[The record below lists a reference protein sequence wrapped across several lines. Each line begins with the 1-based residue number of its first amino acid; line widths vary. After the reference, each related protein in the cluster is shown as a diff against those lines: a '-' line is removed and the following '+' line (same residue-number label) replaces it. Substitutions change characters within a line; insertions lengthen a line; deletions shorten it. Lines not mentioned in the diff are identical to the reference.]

1 VRPLRLSVLLA
12 AVLPAAALS
21 AALVAVPA
29 AAEPAAEPEADEPA
43 VVLTE
48 DFSGGAVPD
57 GWTAVEGQWS
67 VANGRL
73 VGVSTSANQ
82 LSRITFGPHLR
93 NYRVEATVRF
103 EQVINAARWA
113 AVGLDLAPNGA
124 TPWWIATMRSG
135 TTAANGLEFAQ
146 RTTSDAWNVTDTA
159 AAPHAAGTGRDVRV
173 AVEVRGSRATW
184 IFDGQE
190 VMRTS
195 ALQRSEAGVLGLLA
209 NGGTVSFDD
218 VVVTELE
225 EEPVIRPVGPASTP
239 AVVAHRGYS
248 AVSPENTLAAV
259 ESALRS
265 GADYVEVDVA
275 SSSDGVPIILHDNT
289 LDRTTDG
296 TGALPSVTSDYI
308 DGLDAGSWFSNAFL
322 GQPVPTLLDVL
333 ELMKGRAPVLLLE
346 VKGPETR
353 AELELIV
360 GQLRDEGLIE
370 QTLLQSFD
378 VNVLRD
384 VRAIEPE
391 LRLGLLRSSLDADP
405 VAVAQDLG
413 VVAYNPAWT
422 ALQNRTDVVEDL
434 HAAEIAV
441 MPYTIDDPAQW
452 QILRDLGVDGVITNR
467 PGELV
472 GWNARHVQTV
482 PDAPTV
488 EFAAPAD
495 GATLTR
501 GDVLVPAVTSERAES
516 IAITLD
522 GEEVAEGAPVA
533 VDTLAA
539 GEHTLEVTV
548 TGVNGTGTASVT
560 VTVQPSAAGLV
571 RLATGPSVVR
581 GLRDQLLRAIDRSD
595 WIRVAAI
602 AEDGV
607 GGQQLPAELAE
618 LIAAD
623 ARAL

>member
-1 VRPLRLSVLLA
+1 MRPFRPSLLLA
-12 AVLPAAALS
+12 AVVPAVALG

-29 AAEPAAEPEADEPA
+29 AAEPQAEEPA

-48 DFSGGAVPD
+48 DFSGGAVPA
-57 GWTAVEGQWS
+57 GWTAIEGQWS
-67 VANGRL
+67 VSDGRL
-73 VGVSTSANQ
+73 VGVSTSSSQ

-93 NYRVEATVRF
+93 NYRVEVTARF
-103 EQVINAARWA
+103 ESVQNTSRWT
-113 AVGLDLAPNGA
+113 AVGLDIAPNGA
-124 TPWWIATMRSG
+124 TPWWIATMRTGS
-135 TTAANGLEFAQ
+135 TASNGLEFAQ
-146 RTTSDAWNVTDTA
+146 RTTSDSWNVTNTA
-159 AAPHAAGTGRDVRV
+159 AAPSAAGTGRDVRI

-195 ALQRSEAGVLGLLA
+195 ALQRSDAGVLGLLA
-209 NGGTVSFDD
+209 NGATVSFDD

-225 EEPVIRPVGPASTP
+225 EEPVIRPVGPQSTP
-239 AVVAHRGYS
+239 AVIAHRGYS
-248 AVSPENTLAAV
+248 SVAPENTLAAV

-275 SSSDGVPIILHDNT
+275 SSADGVPIILHDNT

-296 TGALPSVTSDYI
+296 TGALPTVTSDYI
-308 DGLDAGSWFSNAFL
+308 EGLDAGSWFSTAFS

-333 ELMKGRAPVLLLE
+333 ALLKGRAPALLLE
-346 VKGPETR
+346 VKGPETY
-353 AELELIV
+353 AQLELIV
-360 GQLRDEGLIE
+360 GQLREQGLVE
-370 QTLLQSFD
+370 QTILQSFD
-378 VNVLRD
+378 VQVLRD
-384 VRAIEPE
+384 VKAIEPS
-391 LRLGLLRSSLDADP
+391 LRIALLRSSLDADP
-405 VAVAQDLG
+405 VATARDLG
-413 VVAYNPAWT
+413 VVAYNPSWT
-422 ALQNRTDVVEDL
+422 ALQTRTDVIADL
-434 HAAEIAV
+434 HEAEIAV

-452 QILRDLGVDGVITNR
+452 AILRDLGVDGVITNK

-488 EFAAPAD
+488 AFAAPAD

-522 GEEVAEGAPVA
+522 GAEGAAIA
-533 VDTLAA
+533 VDSLTA
-539 GEHTLEVTV
+539 GEHTLVATA
-548 TGVNGTGTASVT
+548 TGVNGTATATTT
-560 VTVQPSAAGLV
+560 VTVQPSAAGLI
-571 RLATGPSVVR
+571 RLATGPDVNR
-581 GLRDQLLRAIDRSD
+581 TLRDQLLRAIDRSD
-595 WIRVAAI
+595 WIRVASI

-607 GGQQLPAELAE
+607 GGNQLPAELAE

>member
-1 VRPLRLSVLLA
+1 MRLPRPSLLLA
-12 AVLPAAALS
+12 AALPVVALS
-21 AALVAVPA
+21 AAPTAAPA
-29 AAEPAAEPEADEPA
+29 AAEPEPEEPA

-48 DFSGGAVPD
+48 DFSGGAIPA
-57 GWTAVEGQWS
+57 GWTAVDGQWS
-67 VANGRL
+67 VSDGRL
-73 VGVSTSANQ
+73 VGVSTSSNQ
-82 LSRITFGPHLR
+82 QSRITFGPHLR
-93 NYRVEATVRF
+93 NYRVEVTARF
-103 EQVINAARWA
+103 EQVINAARWT
-113 AVGLDLAPNGA
+113 AVGLDIAPDGS

-146 RTTSDAWNVTDTA
+146 RTTSDGWNVTNTA

-184 IFDGQE
+184 IFDGHE
-190 VMRTS
+190 VMSTS
-195 ALQRSEAGVLGLLA
+195 ALQRSEAGVLGLIV

-248 AVSPENTLAAV
+248 SVAPENTLAAV

-275 SSSDGVPIILHDNT
+275 SSADGVPIILHDNT

-296 TGALPSVTSDYI
+296 TGALPTVTSDYI
-308 DGLDAGSWFSNAFL
+308 EGLDAGSWFSGAFL

-333 ELMKGRAPVLLLE
+333 ELVKGRAPVLLLE
-346 VKGPETR
+346 VKGPETY
-353 AELELIV
+353 AELEVIV

-370 QTLLQSFD
+370 QTILQSFD
-378 VNVLRD
+378 VQVLRD

-391 LRLGLLRSSLDADP
+391 LRLALLRSSLDADP
-405 VAVAQDLG
+405 VAVARELG
-413 VVAYNPAWT
+413 VVAYNPSWT
-422 ALQNRTDVVEDL
+422 ALQTRTDVVDDL

-441 MPYTIDDPAQW
+441 MPYTVDDPAQW
-452 QILRDLGVDGVITNR
+452 AILRDLGVDGVITNR
-467 PGELV
+467 PGALV

-482 PDAPTV
+482 PDEPTV

-501 GDVLVPAVTSERAES
+501 GDVLVPAVTSERAGS
-516 IAITLD
+516 VVITLD
-522 GEEVAEGAPVA
+522 GEEVAEGAAVA

-539 GEHTLEVTV
+539 GEHTLEVTA
-548 TGVNGTGTASVT
+548 TGVSGTATATTT

-571 RLATGPSVVR
+571 RLATGPDVTR
-581 GLRDQLLRAIDRSD
+581 TLRDQLLRAIDRSD
-595 WIRVAAI
+595 WVRVASI

-607 GGQQLPAELAE
+607 GGNQLPAELAE

-623 ARAL
+623 ARALL

>member
-1 VRPLRLSVLLA
+1 MRLPRLSVLLA
-12 AVLPAAALS
+12 AALPAAALV
-21 AALVAVPA
+21 ALPA
-29 AAEPAAEPEADEPA
+29 AAEPATDEPA

-48 DFSGGAVPD
+48 DFSGGTIPA
-57 GWTAVEGQWS
+57 GWTAVEGQWT
-67 VANGRL
+67 VTDGRL
-73 VGVSTSANQ
+73 VGVSTSSNQ

-113 AVGLDLAPNGA
+113 AVGLDIAPHGA

-135 TTAANGLEFAQ
+135 STASNGLEFAQ
-146 RTTSDAWNVTDTA
+146 RTTSDAWNVTNTA

-225 EEPVIRPVGPASTP
+225 EEPVIRPVGPESTP

-248 AVSPENTLAAV
+248 SVAPENTLAAV
-259 ESALRS
+259 ESALRT

-275 SSSDGVPIILHDNT
+275 SSADGVPIILHDNT

-296 TGALPSVTSDYI
+296 TGALPTVTSDYI
-308 DGLDAGSWFSNAFL
+308 DGLDAGSWFSTAFT

-346 VKGPETR
+346 VKGPETY

-360 GQLRDEGLIE
+360 GQLREEGLIE

-378 VNVLRD
+378 VQVLRD

-405 VAVAQDLG
+405 VAISQELG

-422 ALQNRTDVVEDL
+422 ALQTRTDVVEDL

-452 QILRDLGVDGVITNR
+452 AILRDLGVDGVITNK

-482 PDAPTV
+482 PDEPTV
-488 EFAAPAD
+488 AFAAPAD
-495 GATLTR
+495 GAELTR

-516 IAITLD
+516 IVLTLD
-522 GEEVAEGAPVA
+522 GDEVAEGAAIA

-548 TGVNGTGTASVT
+548 TGVNGTATATTT

-571 RLATGPSVVR
+571 RLSTGPDVVR
-581 GLRDQLLRAIDRSD
+581 TLRDQLLRAIDRSD
-595 WIRVAAI
+595 WIRVASI
-602 AEDGV
+602 AESGV
-607 GGQQLPAELAE
+607 GGDQLPAELAA

-623 ARAL
+623 ARSLQAL

>member
-1 VRPLRLSVLLA
+1 MRLPRPSLLLA
-12 AVLPAAALS
+12 AALPVAALS
-21 AALVAVPA
+21 AALVAAPA
-29 AAEPAAEPEADEPA
+29 AAEPEPEEPA

-48 DFSGGAVPD
+48 DFSGGAIPD
-57 GWTAVEGQWS
+57 GWTAAEGEWS
-67 VANGRL
+67 VSDGRL
-73 VGVSTSANQ
+73 VGVSTSSNQ
-82 LSRITFGPHLR
+82 QSRITFGPHLR
-93 NYRVEATVRF
+93 NYRVEVTARF
-103 EQVINAARWA
+103 EQVINAARWT
-113 AVGLDLAPNGA
+113 AVGLDIAPDGS

-135 TTAANGLEFAQ
+135 TTASNGLEFGQ
-146 RTTSDAWNVTDTA
+146 RTTSDSWNVTNTA
-159 AAPHAAGTGRDVRV
+159 AAPHAAGTGRDVRI
-173 AVEVRGSRATW
+173 AVEVRGSRARW

-195 ALQRSEAGVLGLLA
+195 ALQRSDAGVLGLIV
-209 NGGTVSFDD
+209 NGSTVSFDD

-225 EEPVIRPVGPASTP
+225 EEPVIRPVGPESTP

-248 AVSPENTLAAV
+248 SVAPENTLAAV

-308 DGLDAGSWFSNAFL
+308 DGLDAGSWFSSAFL

-346 VKGPETR
+346 VKGPETY
-353 AELELIV
+353 AELEVVV
-360 GQLRDEGLIE
+360 GQLREQGLIE
-370 QTLLQSFD
+370 QTILQSFD
-378 VNVLRD
+378 VQVLRD

-413 VVAYNPAWT
+413 VIAYNPAWT
-422 ALQNRTDVVEDL
+422 ALQTRTDVVEDL

-441 MPYTIDDPAQW
+441 MPYTIDDPQQW
-452 QILRDLGVDGVITNR
+452 AILRDLGVDGVITNK

-482 PDAPTV
+482 PDEPTV
-488 EFAAPAD
+488 AFAAPAD

-516 IAITLD
+516 IALTLD
-522 GEEVAEGAPVA
+522 GAEVAEGAA
-533 VDTLAA
+533 IAADTLAA
-539 GEHTLEVTV
+539 GEHTLEVTA
-548 TGVNGTGTASVT
+548 TGVNGTATATTT
-560 VTVQPSAAGLV
+560 VTVQPSATGLV
-571 RLATGPSVVR
+571 RLATGPEVNR
-581 GLRDQLLRAIDRSD
+581 TLRDQLLRAIDRSD
-595 WIRVAAI
+595 WTRVASI
-602 AEDGV
+602 AENGV
-607 GGQQLPAELAE
+607 GGDQLPAELAA